1 MQVNTIWKS
10 RGFTLI
16 EIMIAMLIGLFAVLA
31 MMQVF
36 SVSEGYRRT
45 TTAGVEANANG
56 LAALHA
62 IERDVLQAGYGI
74 VGPGALGCTVNATNN
89 GGATNFSFNL
99 VPVVIKKDDPVP
111 GTDSV
116 TILYSTADTASGVP
130 RTITAAHAPSAA
142 NFQLNNTLGF
152 EQNDFII
159 AFQPGKPC
167 TLMQTTN
174 NPTLPASNTLV
185 HNSGLSPYNVPGN
198 ANFPQSPP
206 HATAGYDNG
215 SLIFNLGQLVN
226 VRYQINNDELR
237 EVEIAKSNGAIFTSL
252 SSSIVAIR
260 AQYGID
266 SAAPNPAVAATV
278 AVPNGDGMVDAWVDA
293 RTSADPL
300 IDKTPDHPAFGTASP
315 ASVAAG
321 WGRVTAIRLAV
332 VARSDRFE
340 KDAVA
345 PATITLWNGGAIYN
359 VPTGDAR
366 HYRYKVYQT
375 IVPIRNLVWRS
386 QGI

>member
-1 MQVNTIWKS
+1 MRDNANKPS
-10 RGFTLI
+10 RGFTLV

-36 SVSEGYRRT
+36 SVAEGYRRT
-45 TTAGVEANANG
+45 TTAGVEANQNG

-62 IERDVLQAGYGI
+62 IERDVMQAGYGI
-74 VGPGALGCTVNATNN
+74 VGPGALGCTVNATND

-99 VPVVIKKDDPVP
+99 VPVVIKKDDPVA
-111 GTDSV
+111 GTDSI

-142 NFQLNNTLGF
+142 NFQLSNTIGF

-198 ANFPQSPP
+198 ANFPQNPP
-206 HATAGYDNG
+206 YATAGYDNG

-226 VRYQINNDELR
+226 VRYQAANDELR
-237 EVEIAKSNGAIFTSL
+237 EVEIARTNGTTVNSL
-252 SSSIVAIR
+252 AAGIVAIR

-266 SAAPNPAVAATV
+266 RSA
-278 AVPNGDGMVDAWVDA
+278 
-293 RTSADPL
+293 
-300 IDKTPDHPAFGTASP
+300 
-315 ASVAAG
+315 
-321 WGRVTAIRLAV
+321 
-332 VARSDRFE
+332 
-340 KDAVA
+340 
-345 PATITLWNGGAIYN
+345 
-359 VPTGDAR
+359 
-366 HYRYKVYQT
+366 
-375 IVPIRNLVWRS
+375 
-386 QGI
+386 